1 MRRHYLDNIR
11 WITVGLVV
19 LYHVIFMYNG
29 VVTAG
34 VIGPF
39 WEVQYQDA
47 VQYLLY
53 PWFMVLLFLVSGM
66 CADIIWKDIATGNFL
81 REERESFWCPRRS
94 VCLCSGGY
102 RGISTWHSAMCLTS
116 RGRKCRRRPGI

>member
-29 VVTAG
+29 VVTTG

-47 VQYLLY
+47 VQYLLLSLIHISE
-53 PWFMVLLFLVSGM
+53 P
-66 CADIIWKDIATGNFL
+66 T
-81 REERESFWCPRRS
+81 RRS
-94 VCLCSGGY
+94 
-102 RGISTWHSAMCLTS
+102 
-116 RGRKCRRRPGI
+116 

>member
-34 VIGPF
+34 IR
-39 WEVQYQDA
+39 
-47 VQYLLY
+47 
-53 PWFMVLLFLVSGM
+53 M
-66 CADIIWKDIATGNFL
+66 
-81 REERESFWCPRRS
+81 
-94 VCLCSGGY
+94 LCSTCCI
-102 RGISTWHSAMCLTS
+102 RGLWC
-116 RGRKCRRRPGI
+116 CCF

>member
-29 VVTAG
+29 VVMAG

-39 WEVQYQDA
+39 WEIQYQDA

-66 CADIIWKDIATGNFL
+66 CARYYLEGHTDREFL
-81 REERESFWCPRRS
+81 AGRTRKLLVPSTIGLFVFWWIQ
-94 VCLCSGGY
+94 GY
-102 RGISTWHSAMCLTS
+102 FNMAFSHVFDQL
-116 RGRKCRRRPGI
+116 

>member
-34 VIGPF
+34 
-39 WEVQYQDA
+39 
-47 VQYLLY
+47 
-53 PWFMVLLFLVSGM
+53 
-66 CADIIWKDIATGNFL
+66 KNTGHHGV
-81 REERESFWCPRRS
+81 EE
-94 VCLCSGGY
+94 
-102 RGISTWHSAMCLTS
+102 I
-116 RGRKCRRRPGI
+116 

>member
-19 LYHVIFMYNG
+19 LYHVIFMYNS

-66 CADIIWKDIATGNFL
+66 CARYYLEGHTDREFL
-81 REERESFWCPRRS
+81 A
-94 VCLCSGGY
+94 GGY

-116 RGRKCRRRPGI
+116 RGRKCRRRSGI

>member
-11 WITVGLVV
+11 WITMGLVV

-47 VQYLLY
+47 VQ
-53 PWFMVLLFLVSGM
+53 
-66 CADIIWKDIATGNFL
+66 
-81 REERESFWCPRRS
+81 
-94 VCLCSGGY
+94 
-102 RGISTWHSAMCLTS
+102 
-116 RGRKCRRRPGI
+116 

>member
-47 VQYLLY
+47 VQYLLH

-66 CADIIWKDIATGNFL
+66 CARYYLKDIPT
-81 REERESFWCPRRS
+81 
-94 VCLCSGGY
+94 
-102 RGISTWHSAMCLTS
+102 GISCGKNEKASGALDD
-116 RGRKCRRRPGI
+116 RPVRVLVDTGVFQHGIQPCV

>member
-34 VIGPF
+34 GIGPF
-39 WEVQYQDA
+39 WEIQYQDA

-53 PWFMVLLFLVSGM
+53 PWFMVLLFRMLLLL
-66 CADIIWKDIATGNFL
+66 AFID
-81 REERESFWCPRRS
+81 PRRQLRIAEHIHHAVVTDAVS
-94 VCLCSGGY
+94 AAEILVCVVVKH
-102 RGISTWHSAMCLTS
+102 TPPKTS
-116 RGRKCRRRPGI
+116 KVLV

>member
-39 WEVQYQDA
+39 WEIQYQDA

-53 PWFMVLLFLVSGM
+53 PWFMVLLFWCLECVP
-66 CADIIWKDIATGNFL
+66 DIIWKDIPTGNFL
-81 REERESFWCPRRS
+81 QEERESFWCPRRS
-94 VCLCSGGY
+94 ACSCSGGY
-102 RGISTWHSAMCLTS
+102 RGISTCIQHVFDQSWEKVPKAV
-116 RGRKCRRRPGI
+116 GI

>member
-19 LYHVIFMYNG
+19 LYHVIFMYNS

-66 CADIIWKDIATGNFL
+66 CARYYLEDIPTGNFL

-94 VCLCSGGY
+94 ACSCSGGY

-116 RGRKCRRRPGI
+116 RGRKCRRRSGI

>member
-19 LYHVIFMYNG
+19 LYHVIFMYNS

-39 WEVQYQDA
+39 WEIQYQDA

-66 CADIIWKDIATGNFL
+66 CARYYLEGHTDRKNEKASGALDDRPVRVLVDTGVFQH
-81 REERESFWCPRRS
+81 
-94 VCLCSGGY
+94 
-102 RGISTWHSAMCLTS
+102 GIQPCV
-116 RGRKCRRRPGI
+116 

>member
-39 WEVQYQDA
+39 WEVQSVVYGA
-47 VQYLLY
+47 A
-53 PWFMVLLFLVSGM
+53 VSGV
-66 CADIIWKDIATGNFL
+66 WN
-81 REERESFWCPRRS
+81 
-94 VCLCSGGY
+94 VCQILSGRTY
-102 RGISTWHSAMCLTS
+102 RLGISCGKNEKASGALDD
-116 RGRKCRRRPGI
+116 RPVRVLVDTGVFQHGIQPCV

>member
-39 WEVQYQDA
+39 WEGQYQDA

-53 PWFMVLLFLVSGM
+53 GAAVSGV
-66 CADIIWKDIATGNFL
+66 WN
-81 REERESFWCPRRS
+81 
-94 VCLCSGGY
+94 VCQILSG
-102 RGISTWHSAMCLTS
+102 RT
-116 RGRKCRRRPGI
+116 